1 MQKSI
6 WTVLVV
12 CWGALSTAV
21 WKVCQPAIHDW
32 AAQALTGRVDANQ
45 TDVIAFLLANGLPF
59 VAVAAAMLLV
69 LLLARLRNRRN
80 AAQQPA
86 AKAVPLSAGQTNE
99 STPSHRGFGANRT
112 ADRKIYIKP
121 PKILVHSGARFGVL
135 LANGDQRSQPNTEI
149 YFRKLDDRGTLMAQ
163 VPRDGR
169 RFTCFVDYRGLKSER
184 VERALMA
191 SRFTLM
197 APQTDENFRAW
208 FLPPPHTTSHTTG
221 TLTNLV

>member
-12 CWGALSTAV
+12 CWGALSTAA
-21 WKVCQPAIHDW
+21 WKLCQPAIHVW
-32 AAQALTGRVDANQ
+32 AAQALTGRVDGNQ
-45 TDVIAFLLANGLPF
+45 ADVIASLLANGLPF
-59 VAVAAAMLLV
+59 IAVAVAMLV
-69 LLLARLRNRRN
+69 VVLLARPRNRRN

-86 AKAVPLSAGQTNE
+86 VKTPLSASQTKE
-99 STPSHRGFGANRT
+99 SSPSHQEFGANRT
-112 ADRKIYIKP
+112 ADRTIYIKP

-135 LANGDQRSQPNTEI
+135 LADGDQRSLPKKEI
-149 YFRKLDDRGTLMAQ
+149 YFKKLDDRGTLMAQ

-191 SRFTLM
+191 SRFTLT
-197 APQTDENFRAW
+197 APQTHENFRAW
-208 FLPPPHTTSHTTG
+208 FLPPLHKTSRTTAALH
-221 TLTNLV
+221 